1 MEQLIV
7 VDVAHNNNFIDL
19 REAEMVLIPIVQIIL
34 IRLIYDKFST
44 KTRIQI

>member
-19 REAEMVLIPIVQIIL
+19 REDEKVLIPIVQIIL
-34 IRLIYDKFST
+34 IRLIYDKFLT
-44 KTRIQI
+44 